1 MEKLERPS
9 WFEQKLKEMLVSGC
23 LNLDGEH
30 LQDLSMIPK
39 TACCKG
45 LILSFT
51 PITSF
56 AGLSSLP
63 KLEYLILDNSNIEN
77 FANISAIANVTRIS
91 LYHTP
96 VSKKANCRLSL
107 IIACGRNL
115 RVIDGKAVSE
125 RLREKA
131 ATYPPIAKKLIDH
144 GWIATYPCPDDEML
158 EQLCNDFGVEK
169 ETRKKTYTSTF
180 VAEKDIDDVIAKYR
194 RIHQKML
201 NEAEEALKRDCD
213 DDDDDD
219 EKRRKKRKKEPKFKK
234 SHAKVQNFDETEVTD
249 DFGEEEEEEELEAN
263 GFNPNLLSYR
273 VLEVLKNYGFEVEG
287 AEDDIDAITDKIEYI
302 FSIVEGQ
309 VQAFPEIAKTESS
322 GQDDDSSVSQE
333 EDADENEP
341 EEASAYVGDAGRPG
355 ILKKQ
360 AESGPSTARRVV
372 FNAPQPEATEEEAE
386 NE

>member
-1 MEKLERPS
+1 MEKPERPS

-107 IIACGRNL
+107 IIACGRSL

-131 ATYPPIAKKLIDH
+131 ETYPPIAKKLIDH

-158 EQLCNDFGVEK
+158 EQLCHDFGVEK
-169 ETRKKTYTSTF
+169 EEPRKKTYTSTF
-180 VAEKDIDDVIAKYR
+180 VAEKDIDDVIAKYKR
-194 RIHQKML
+194 MHQKML
-201 NEAEEALKRDCD
+201 QQAEEALTGDCD
-213 DDDDDD
+213 ESNDM
-219 EKRRKKRKKEPKFKK
+219 EEPTFKK
-234 SHAKVQNFDETEVTD
+234 SHAKVKNFDETEVTD
-249 DFGEEEEEEELEAN
+249 EFGEEDEEEEFEIN

-273 VLEVLKNYGFEVEG
+273 VLEVLKNYGFEVDGPEG
-287 AEDDIDAITDKIEYI
+287 DIDAITDKIEYI

-322 GQDDDSSVSQE
+322 GQDEDSSASHE
-333 EDADENEP
+333 EDGDENEP
-341 EEASAYVGDAGRPG
+341 EETSNYVGDAGRPG

-360 AESGPSTARRVV
+360 TEGGAGNARRVV
-372 FNAPQPEATEEEAE
+372 FNAAPQPEATEEETA